1 MKRRLALIAVILL
14 SCSATGNFLYAS
26 PAPQKITQDNTIIKG
41 SVVDEKGEPVISASI
56 TEIGSTRGAITDV
69 DGNFSLNTTPGAKIQ
84 ISYLGYKTVI
94 TKAAN
99 GMKVQLAPDNAML
112 DEVVAV
118 GYGQQKKVDLT
129 GAVANVDLSQTLA
142 SRPEQDVAK
151 ALQGAVPGLSIV
163 NSSGDING
171 QPTIRIRG
179 LGTLSNGQDSSPLI
193 IVDGVPTDDLT
204 MINSNDIASISV
216 LKDAASS
223 SIYGSRAAFGVILIT
238 TKQANKGDRISVKY
252 ENNFGW
258 DNATVLPNYPDVPT
272 QLKAAMS
279 AKSRA
284 GAASVELFG
293 MYFDQL
299 LPYAEKWE
307 EQNHGKKGYSV
318 MTPYKDDS
326 NVGDYRFVNGQ
337 PMYYADY
344 DIRKIWYNSAAPSS
358 SHNISVSGSSGKT
371 TFYTS
376 LGYDHKQDV
385 MKFKPG

>member
-142 SRPEQDVAK
+142 SRPEQGRCQSPSRGCPRPVYRKFQRRHQRTAYYPNPWTGNFI
-151 ALQGAVPGLSIV
+151 QR
-163 NSSGDING
+163 SG
-171 QPTIRIRG
+171 
-179 LGTLSNGQDSSPLI
+179 
-193 IVDGVPTDDLT
+193 
-204 MINSNDIASISV
+204 
-216 LKDAASS
+216 
-223 SIYGSRAAFGVILIT
+223 FIT
-238 TKQANKGDRISVKY
+238 
-252 ENNFGW
+252 
-258 DNATVLPNYPDVPT
+258 
-272 QLKAAMS
+272 
-279 AKSRA
+279 
-284 GAASVELFG
+284 
-293 MYFDQL
+293 
-299 LPYAEKWE
+299 
-307 EQNHGKKGYSV
+307 
-318 MTPYKDDS
+318 
-326 NVGDYRFVNGQ
+326 
-337 PMYYADY
+337 ADHRRWSTY
-344 DIRKIWYNSAAPSS
+344 
-358 SHNISVSGSSGKT
+358 
-371 TFYTS
+371 
-376 LGYDHKQDV
+376 
-385 MKFKPG
+385 